1 MLFRERGVTA
11 NHQKG
16 GDKEMLIENRSIWQK
31 LTSRKFLLTLLT
43 AVLLVINEELQL
55 VDPETLKY
63 VIGTVVAWILGESY
77 VDAHK

>member
-1 MLFRERGVTA
+1 
-11 NHQKG
+11 
-16 GDKEMLIENRSIWQK
+16 MLIENRSIWQK

-43 AVLLVINEELQL
+43 AVLLVVNEELQL

-63 VIGTVVAWILGESY
+63 VIGTIVAWILGESY